1 MKSIIFALTLFAA
14 CLSLYAQTNY
24 MWLTDHE
31 TSLTFPGDII
41 RFWGRD
47 TLWGPV
53 HSNDWIATGNVAGL
67 PVAYD
72 VVSTSRPSFRPGS
85 PNPAFRFLGGDP
97 VFNAP
102 IVLLPSS
109 LEDLQS
115 LASQNGAYFSEP
127 HQRWYASI
135 QGDMIYCYHCQ
146 EGTFLDTLSAPLTI
160 VNLNWSPYVYFDGT
174 VDVRGELFAD
184 DQTLV
189 LGSSHNIRIVD
200 NVMLQG
206 TNMYHGTL
214 PAGATSR
221 ICLASEEWIIIGNT
235 TANGRGNCGGHYTDH
250 TQCHV
255 VITALLFALGGSL
268 QLEQMNDSFDP
279 YVSPITPDER
289 GNLILTGGITQRYR
303 GFVHRSNLGGTG
315 YNNVLHY
322 DARLRNWHLPFMSYD
337 TSTSPDSLVFEDTP
351 VGTTITDTLTI
362 SMGGSFS
369 GAYASYPFYTNAG
382 YQFSGPYNIP
392 VSFTPPSVGPFYG
405 NLTFYLGGQYNN
417 VILYGNGTQ
426 SAPPLTTEVFPNPF
440 NNISTLRLTLPEA
453 GHVRATVYNII
464 GQEVAR
470 LADQQFAAGQHILAV
485 DGAGWASG
493 LYFLR
498 VETLERVQT
507 KKLMLIK

>member
-1 MKSIIFALTLFAA
+1 
-14 CLSLYAQTNY
+14 
-24 MWLTDHE
+24 
-31 TSLTFPGDII
+31 
-41 RFWGRD
+41 
-47 TLWGPV
+47 
-53 HSNDWIATGNVAGL
+53 
-67 PVAYD
+67 
-72 VVSTSRPSFRPGS
+72 
-85 PNPAFRFLGGDP
+85 
-97 VFNAP
+97 
-102 IVLLPSS
+102 
-109 LEDLQS
+109 
-115 LASQNGAYFSEP
+115 
-127 HQRWYASI
+127 
-135 QGDMIYCYHCQ
+135 
-146 EGTFLDTLSAPLTI
+146 
-160 VNLNWSPYVYFDGT
+160 
-174 VDVRGELFAD
+174 
-184 DQTLV
+184 
-189 LGSSHNIRIVD
+189 
-200 NVMLQG
+200 
-206 TNMYHGTL
+206 
-214 PAGATSR
+214 
-221 ICLASEEWIIIGNT
+221 
-235 TANGRGNCGGHYTDH
+235 
-250 TQCHV
+250 
-255 VITALLFALGGSL
+255 
-268 QLEQMNDSFDP
+268 
-279 YVSPITPDER
+279 
-289 GNLILTGGITQRYR
+289 
-303 GFVHRSNLGGTG
+303 
-315 YNNVLHY
+315 
-322 DARLRNWHLPFMSYD
+322 MSYD